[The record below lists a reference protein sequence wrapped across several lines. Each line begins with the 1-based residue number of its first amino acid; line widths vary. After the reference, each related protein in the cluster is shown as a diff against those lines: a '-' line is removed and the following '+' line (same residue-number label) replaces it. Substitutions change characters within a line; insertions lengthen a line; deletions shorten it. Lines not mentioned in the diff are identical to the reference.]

1 MNKTVIMKGG
11 LGNQFFQYSFSLYLK
26 KIFENDKIFL
36 NFSFFNNCGND
47 NNEIFVS
54 RIFDYDISYAE
65 KSSLRDSSLLLFFLA
80 KLLGYRYSLKIVSF
94 FHPKILKQD
103 KINTLSKEKLS
114 KISLYDGYWQN
125 MDYVDEIEDELRK
138 HLIYKRPL
146 SENAMLQKKTII
158 SDKNS
163 VFVGFRLGDYTDKKL
178 KKKYGTLD
186 VNYFKRA
193 INIMKKSIHNPTFY
207 IFSND
212 IYWVKKNI
220 GFDDLNFVFI
230 DNINNPQEEL
240 ELMRNC
246 SNAIIMNSTFHWWGA
261 FLITNKSKIIIS
273 PKLWF
278 SNGWSD
284 NIIPKSW
291 LRI

>member
-1 MNKTVIMKGG
+1 MHKTIIMKGG

-26 KIFENDKIFL
+26 KKFKNDKIFL
-36 NFSFFNNCGND
+36 NFSSFNNHKND
-47 NNEIFVS
+47 NNEIFVP
-54 RIFDYDISYAE
+54 RILDYNISYIE
-65 KSSLRDSSLLLFFLA
+65 KKSLRDSSLIIFFLA
-80 KLLGYRYSLKIVSF
+80 KLFNYRYSLKLVSF

-103 KINTLSKEKLS
+103 RVYTVSKEKLS

-125 MDYVDEIEDELRK
+125 MDYVDEIEDELRN
-138 HLIYKRPL
+138 HLIYKGTL
-146 SENAMLQKKTII
+146 SENALLEKRRIL

-163 VFVGFRLGDYTDKKL
+163 VFIGFRLGDYTDRKL
-178 KKKYGTLD
+178 KNKYGTVD
-186 VNYFKRA
+186 ISYFKKA
-193 INIMKKSIHNPTFY
+193 IDIIKKRIDNPTFY

-212 IYWVKKNI
+212 MHWVKKNMV
-220 GFDDLNFVFI
+220 FEDLNFVLI
-230 DNINNPQEEL
+230 ENINNPQEEL
-240 ELMRNC
+240 ELMRSC

-278 SNGWSD
+278 VNGWSD

-291 LRI
+291 LKI